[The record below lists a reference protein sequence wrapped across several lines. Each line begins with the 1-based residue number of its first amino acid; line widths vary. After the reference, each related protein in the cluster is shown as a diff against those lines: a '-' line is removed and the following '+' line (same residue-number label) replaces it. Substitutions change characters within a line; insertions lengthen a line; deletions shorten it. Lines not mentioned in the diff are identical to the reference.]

1 MRLLWAG
8 LNRLW
13 DIRDVLFVFSRV
25 RDGVADE
32 LRRAVPRLDARIVAT
47 H

>member
-1 MRLLWAG
+1 
-8 LNRLW
+8 
-13 DIRDVLFVFSRV
+13 V

-32 LRRAVPRLDARIVAT
+32 LRRAVPGLDARIVAT